1 LEKAAGFAA
10 MKKPCIQRNLT
21 AAEVARQLPP
31 QYRDRLPRN
40 IARSEKTFALLLFPH
55 DRDDVVISAAVRRA
69 LNSWQSTTEDRIIA
83 VAGNFTL
90 EARELLEAARA
101 IVLRM
106 GDYHW
111 TDESYKSI
119 QRTA

>member
-1 LEKAAGFAA
+1 LEEAAGFVA
-10 MKKPCIQRNLT
+10 MKKPRIQRNLT
-21 AAEVARQLPP
+21 AEEVARQLPP

-40 IARSEKTFALLLFPH
+40 IARSAKTFALLLFPH

-69 LNSWQSTTEDRIIA
+69 LNTWQSATDDQIIA

-119 QRTA
+119 QGTA